1 MEDLLSILNEI
12 KPGVDFKKEKNLIT
26 DEIIDSFD
34 IVTLIASIN
43 DKFNIDFPVSELVP
57 ENFSSASKI
66 LETIN
71 KVKNS

>member
-1 MEDLLSILNEI
+1 MDELISILEEI
-12 KPGVDFKKEKNLIT
+12 KSGVDFRKEENLIE
-26 DEIIDSFD
+26 DKILDSFD